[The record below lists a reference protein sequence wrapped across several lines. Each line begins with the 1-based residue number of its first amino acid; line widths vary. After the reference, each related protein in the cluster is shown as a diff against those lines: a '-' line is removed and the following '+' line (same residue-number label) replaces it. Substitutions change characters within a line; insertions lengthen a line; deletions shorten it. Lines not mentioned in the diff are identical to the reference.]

1 MSKFKLMR
9 SLKKYVPIVLRVVS
23 PIAIAAVSYRA
34 GKKMLEAKD
43 EKYTH
48 DICFSD
54 FETNVPVTFD
64 ELSKEQQRRIEF
76 RIMFPV
82 YALTLAS
89 ILEGCFDKM
98 SDLKEISQLS
108 KAYGSLLISNVM
120 YQKALQK
127 ENPDAAAEIE
137 SDIESKRL
145 DITPEIVVENTK
157 GGSNDTLF
165 ISTLTGREFMSTLDK
180 VNDAILKFMNEFNS
194 SEPIMNRNINAE
206 HSIVTHY
213 PVTFRSIGL
222 YRLQNL
228 LGLPSTSFGKRFGY
242 ITEYD
247 KDKGSWIY
255 NFSDH
260 DGIID
265 SDYIHL
271 RQDPNRNATYYIEF
285 LESPIEAWYEY

>member
-1 MSKFKLMR
+1 MNRLKFIKG
-9 SLKKYVPIVLRVVS
+9 LKKYGSIICRIASPIVVAV
-23 PIAIAAVSYRA
+23 VSYRA
-34 GKKMLEAKD
+34 GKKMLEAKYD
-43 EKYTH
+43 VYVLESGK
-48 DICFSD
+48 
-54 FETNVPVTFD
+54 NLPVSYE
-64 ELSKEQQRRIEF
+64 ELSKEDQKQIQF

-82 YALTLAS
+82 YAITLAS

-120 YQKALQK
+120 YQKALEK

-137 SDIESKRL
+137 SNVESERL
-145 DITPEIVVENTK
+145 ELTPEIVVENTR

-194 SEPIMNRNINAE
+194 SKPAMNRNINEE

-213 PVTFRSIGL
+213 PITFRSIGL

>member
-1 MSKFKLMR
+1 MNRLKFIKG
-9 SLKKYVPIVLRVVS
+9 LKKYGSIICRIASPIVVAV
-23 PIAIAAVSYRA
+23 VSYRA

-76 RIMFPV
+76 RILFPV
-82 YALTLAS
+82 YALTIAS
-89 ILEGCFDKM
+89 VVEGYFDKM
-98 SDLKEISQLS
+98 SDMKTISQLS
-108 KAYGSLLISNVM
+108 KAYSSILISNVM
-120 YQKALQK
+120 YRKALQK

-137 SDIESKRL
+137 SSIESKRL

-194 SEPIMNRNINAE
+194 ASPTINRNIKEE
-206 HSIVTHY
+206 HSIITHY

-260 DGIID
+260 DGIIN

>member
-1 MSKFKLMR
+1 MSKFKLTR
-9 SLKKYVPIVLRVVS
+9 SLKKYMPIALRIVNPIV
-23 PIAIAAVSYRA
+23 IAVVSYRA

-82 YALTLAS
+82 YALTIAS
-89 ILEGCFDKM
+89 VVEGYFDKM
-98 SDLKEISQLS
+98 SDMKTISQLS
-108 KAYGSLLISNVM
+108 KAYSSILISNVM
-120 YQKALQK
+120 YRKALQK

-157 GGSNDTLF
+157 GGGNDTLF
-165 ISTLTGREFMSTLDK
+165 ISSLTGREFMSTLDK
-180 VNDAILKFMNEFNS
+180 VNDAINEFRREFNS
-194 SEPIMNRNINAE
+194 ARPTINRNIKEE
-206 HSIVTHY
+206 HRILTHY

-242 ITEYD
+242 VTEYD

-255 NFSDH
+255 NFSDT
-260 DGIID
+260 DGKID
-265 SDYIHL
+265 ETYIHL
-271 RQDPNRNATYYIEF
+271 SKDPYRNATYYIEF